1 MNLVSGMI
9 VNDSGYVFN
18 SMTGESFSINQTA
31 RLVLT
36 LLGEGC
42 SKTDIYNRLL
52 SEYDVEAS
60 SLEADVDDFFYLL
73 RKYRILVD

>member
-1 MNLVSGMI
+1 MKLVAGMI
-9 VNDSGYVFN
+9 INDSGYVFN

-31 RLVLT
+31 RFVLT
-36 LLGEGC
+36 LLEKGC
-42 SKTDIYNRLL
+42 SKSDIYARFL

-73 RKYRILVD
+73 RKYRILED